1 MPERKPESV
10 PPSIAGKFKHL
21 PSLPQAAESL
31 AREILKSEP
40 DIAEVVR
47 IIESD
52 AGLVSRVLRLVNSPF
67 YGVRWKVSTVEHAVG
82 LLGIRAIESMVISL
96 TVFDVLSPRGEHSL
110 DYARHW
116 QHSLAVAAAA
126 RVIAE
131 MAGYPAPEEAYTAGI
146 LHDVG
151 RAALD
156 VCAPEDFA
164 RVMSAVASGDGVAV
178 LIERGS
184 IGIDHAGM
192 GQFVLK
198 HWNMDEKLAEAVG
211 RHHAED
217 IVIERDGAS
226 AELAGIIQAADLAA
240 WSAGLGGLDTPPKLA
255 PANGVIEF
263 YENLDKAV
271 LHNEMERE
279 LKRAAELFGVSL
291 PKGVD
296 LRGALSSTT
305 SELARLTAMQ
315 REVEK
320 RLARK
325 SDALDAIKRLADARG
340 EGGGAEAVL
349 RRILPAICDAMG
361 TERAVFFERDASTG
375 EITNATVED
384 VTGIAGTLSDIKRPA
399 PHKDEP
405 LGKAIATGAA
415 VLVRAAESR
424 EPLLEA
430 LGSSEAAVAPV
441 SAGGRVTGLVMT
453 DNPISGRALPEA
465 DLEILFVLAA
475 EAGIALENSM
485 LQEYSETLKAQ
496 AETDTLTNLANRRN
510 LLRHLEIEIERS
522 RRYQKPLSLVMI
534 DLDRFKGFN
543 DTYGHQVGDQLLMS
557 LAKLLKSSSRTIDT
571 PGRLGGEEFLV
582 ILPETD
588 IEEASIYAERVRSL
602 VETLG
607 GRLKGRY
614 PEHSFTIS
622 VGLTSFNHEE
632 DDLDS
637 FVRRADNAMYSAKKR
652 GRNRIC
658 AL

>member
-1 MPERKPESV
+1 M
-10 PPSIAGKFKHL
+10 AGKLKHL
-21 PSLPQAAESL
+21 PSLPQAAERL
-31 AREILKSEP
+31 TREILKEEP
-40 DIAEVVR
+40 DIAEVAR

-52 AGLVSRVLRLVNSPF
+52 AGLVSRVLRLVNSPY

-82 LLGIRAIESMVISL
+82 LLGLRAIESMVISL

-110 DYARHW
+110 DYTRHW

-126 RVIAE
+126 RFIAE
-131 MAGYPAPEEAYTAGI
+131 KAGDPVPEEAYTAGI

-156 VCAPEDFA
+156 ISAPEDFA
-164 RVMSAVASGDGVAV
+164 QMMAAVASGDGVGV
-178 LIERGS
+178 LIERGA
-184 IGIDHAGM
+184 IGIDHAGA

-211 RHHAED
+211 RHHAEN
-217 IVIERDGAS
+217 ILMKRDGAP
-226 AELAGIIQAADLAA
+226 AELAGIVQAADLAA
-240 WSAGLGGLDTPPKLA
+240 WSAGLGGLDMPPKLA
-255 PANGVIEF
+255 PAKGVIEF
-263 YENLDKAV
+263 YENLDRAA
-271 LHNEMERE
+271 LHDEMEME
-279 LKRAAELFGVSL
+279 LKRTAELFGVSL
-291 PKGVD
+291 PEGAD
-296 LRGALSSTT
+296 LRSALSSTT

-325 SDALDAIKRLADARG
+325 TDALDAIKRLADRRTD
-340 EGGGAEAVL
+340 GGGTEAVI
-349 RRILPAICDAMG
+349 RRILPAICEAMG
-361 TERAVFFERDASTG
+361 TERAVFFERNASTG
-375 EITNATVED
+375 EITSAVVED
-384 VTGIAGTLSDIKRPA
+384 VTGIAGAIRDIKRPA
-399 PHKDEP
+399 PRKEEP
-405 LGKAIATGAA
+405 VGRAIARGEA

-424 EPLLEA
+424 EPLLDA

-543 DTYGHQVGDQLLMS
+543 DTYGHQVGDQLLRS
-557 LAKLLKSSSRTIDT
+557 LGKLLKSSSRTIDT

-614 PEHSFTIS
+614 PEHSLTIS

-637 FVRRADNAMYSAKKR
+637 FVRRVDNAMYSAKKR